1 MTWYESPSN
10 CLSSDKFILISD
22 TPKVFIDNSTI
33 PRLID
38 SKIAHP
44 EHLLTSAN
52 VINNPA
58 LSWVHYHLGVIR
70 PYLPEL
76 TPPPL
81 SSPTSWRASKLPLW
95 AGDSSFFL
103 HQHVSPPFRNHRW
116 LPLGP
121 GYYNLDGTPITLTAY
136 SDHGAGWKN
145 WAVAAQE
152 HYSFLEHL
160 EKGDVDQYHFGTWD
174 YQYERL
180 SINMIAVWGDD
191 IVNNRPVPND
201 DEKWLTVQ
209 LPKKLGRRKSSPMFN
224 FLLSKKPSLTQ
235 TPDAVIDGKA
245 VASHYAFRSQTRY
258 GKGLEWTDV
267 LDRYRAYA
275 DENVCTT

>member
-1 MTWYESPSN
+1 MMWYENLSI
-10 CLSSDKFILISD
+10 CLSSGKMIS
-22 TPKVFIDNSTI
+22 TSNNPKVFIDKSTI

-76 TPPPL
+76 TRLHSLRQPPGVPPNSLSDRRRLL
-81 SSPTSWRASKLPLW
+81 SSPKFR
-95 AGDSSFFL
+95 
-103 HQHVSPPFRNHRW
+103 PPFQNHRW

-121 GYYNLDGTPITLTAY
+121 GYYNLDGTPITLTTY
-136 SDHGAGWKN
+136 NDHGPGWKN

-160 EKGDVDQYHFGTWD
+160 ENGDVDQYHFGTWD

-201 DEKWLTVQ
+201 DEKWLTIQ
-209 LPKKLGRRKSSPMFN
+209 LPKKLGRRKSPPMC
-224 FLLSKKPSLTQ
+224 LSCSFPRNPPLTQ
-235 TPDAVIDGKA
+235 ISDAVIDGKA
-245 VASHYAFRSQTRY
+245 VASHYAFRSQTKY
-258 GKGLEWTDV
+258 GKGLEWTDL

-275 DENVCTT
+275 NENICTT